1 MKTMFKVLY
10 QTAKEDP
17 KEFWGSLLFLVGL
30 FVGLWGL
37 LWLEAI
43 CQGRV

>member
-17 KEFWGSLLFLVGL
+17 KEFWGSLVFLVGL
-30 FVGLWGL
+30 FVMFWAT